1 VSVALYGAD
10 TVPDGKDAV
19 ETLSAVALLVVVG
32 AGVVVADAEAGE
44 IVTDEDVEAV
54 LPAASVTLNP
64 KVLVPAF
71 AGVPKRMPEV
81 DHPRPVLQEPEQEVI
96 DHL

>member
-1 VSVALYGAD
+1 MSVALYGVD
-10 TVPDGKDAV
+10 TIPVGRELV
-19 ETLSAVALLVVVG
+19 ETLSAVPLLVLVVVLG
-32 AGVVVADAEAGE
+32 TDVAVAE
-44 IVTDEDVEAV
+44 IVIDKDVEAV
-54 LPAASVTLNP
+54 LPEASVALNP

-81 DHPRPVLQEPEQEVI
+81 DHPRPVLQEPEQDVI